1 MVELKQDKTNHMEQ
15 TFSRI
20 GVVTV
25 HYFPDYYLFLSQAL
39 PPR

>member
-20 GVVTV
+20 GGCNSSL
-25 HYFPDYYLFLSQAL
+25 FFDYYLFLFQAL
-39 PPR
+39 PPI